1 MRHIG
6 IKAQI
11 PIGHDYRQ
19 ALFGGIAFNASTP
32 HPGGMVVAAAM
43 QQIQYRI
50 AFGALASMP
59 IWPAVVCGKRTFILI
74 LLPNTFEKKSTCRKA
89 ICPAPLFLLIYAIKR
104 RSSRHRYA
112 HHLLCRRNRAH
123 AQHAALYRK
132 LDLIARIGHAVNP
145 HRVVL
150 IRGTR
155 ILAQQLQ

>member
-50 AFGALASMP
+50 AFGALALH
-59 IWPAVVCGKRTFILI
+59 ADLAG
-74 LLPNTFEKKSTCRKA
+74 
-89 ICPAPLFLLIYAIKR
+89 R
-104 RSSRHRYA
+104 RLRQKDVHTHTLTQY
-112 HHLLCRRNRAH
+112 
-123 AQHAALYRK
+123 
-132 LDLIARIGHAVNP
+132 I
-145 HRVVL
+145 
-150 IRGTR
+150 
-155 ILAQQLQ
+155 